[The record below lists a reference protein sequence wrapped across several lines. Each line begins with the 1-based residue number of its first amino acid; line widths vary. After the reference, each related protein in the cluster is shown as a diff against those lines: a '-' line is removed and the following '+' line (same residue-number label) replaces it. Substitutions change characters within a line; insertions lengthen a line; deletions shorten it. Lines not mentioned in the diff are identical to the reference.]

1 MKVTLI
7 YLPHPY
13 LKQPDAQA
21 PLGIMYLAS
30 SVREHGFEVE
40 IKSYSSYLTYE
51 AIADLD
57 ESDFYG
63 ISVTSL
69 ELPQANRFAHLIR
82 EKFPNAIVGLGGPG
96 TYTDEF
102 VDWTVISTICKGEGE
117 ITFSTMLRDMKRGE
131 LKKIYAGKIIEDLD
145 LIPFPSRDLLKDKQ
159 GGNIFAYD
167 REYKEGGSTILLT
180 SRGCPFKCTFC
191 SAPKFTYSKKVRYRG
206 PENVKKEVEHV
217 IQEYGIRQFRIS
229 DDMFTANRN
238 RVLELCEYLGPLDI
252 AWRISTRAKPID
264 YEMYKTMFD
273 AGCQEV
279 SFGIESF
286 DNDVLK
292 VLKKGTT
299 AEDNA
304 KALEIAHKVGMKT
317 RVLFMIRTPGQTSET
332 VKRNIEW
339 LQRVPYD
346 IICVTSFVPLPGSEI
361 WENPDKFGI
370 EILSR
375 NLDDY
380 NFYFFGSSGENELK
394 DVIKIKD
401 RSLDDFN
408 EETQYF
414 KDWIQATG
422 RLNVG

>member
-30 SVREHGFEVE
+30 SAREHGYEVE
-40 IKSYSSYLTYE
+40 IKNYSSYLTYE

-57 ESDFYG
+57 ESNFYG
-63 ISVTSL
+63 ITVTSL

-96 TYTDEF
+96 TYSDEF

-117 ITFSTMLRDMKRGE
+117 ITFSTMLRDIKRGE
-131 LKKIYAGKIIEDLD
+131 LKKIYVGKIVENLD

-167 REYKEGGSTILLT
+167 KEYKEGGSTILLT

-206 PENVKKEVEHV
+206 PENVKREVEYV

-229 DDMFTANRN
+229 DDMFTANKN
-238 RVLELCEYLGPLDI
+238 RVL
-252 AWRISTRAKPID
+252 
-264 YEMYKTMFD
+264 
-273 AGCQEV
+273 
-279 SFGIESF
+279 
-286 DNDVLK
+286 
-292 VLKKGTT
+292 
-299 AEDNA
+299 
-304 KALEIAHKVGMKT
+304 
-317 RVLFMIRTPGQTSET
+317 
-332 VKRNIEW
+332 EW

-394 DVIKIKD
+394 DVIKIKE
-401 RSLDDFN
+401 RSLDEFN

-414 KDWIQATG
+414 KDWIHSTG
-422 RLNVG
+422 KLNTG